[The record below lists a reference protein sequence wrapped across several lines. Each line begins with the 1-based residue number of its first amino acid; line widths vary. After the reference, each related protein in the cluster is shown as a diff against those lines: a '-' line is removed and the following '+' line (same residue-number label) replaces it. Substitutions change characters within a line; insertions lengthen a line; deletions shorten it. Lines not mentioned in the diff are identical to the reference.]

1 MRELRLSHISW
12 KDAAEYFSSSDTVL
26 LPVGSVEQHGPHNPL
41 GTDYLVAQ
49 ALAEEAGRRTG
60 TLVLPPVPFGVSV
73 HHSAFPGTVWVRED
87 TLKEYIRDVA
97 LSLKKHGVRKI
108 IVVNGHGGNLPAL
121 LSLARELRG
130 EGLLMVIFQ
139 WWTLPE
145 LEKLFKRE
153 ELGHAAAV
161 ETSLNL
167 YLQGEHVDMSRA
179 ADEKPAE
186 LPTDGLAY
194 YPEYT
199 HDRTRSGVF
208 GVSRTSTREK
218 GAEVFRIAV
227 DALINLIGKVK
238 SISV

>member
-1 MRELRLSHISW
+1 MRELKLSFMSW
-12 KDAAEYFSSSDTVL
+12 KDAADYFSSNDTVL

-41 GTDYLVAQ
+41 GTDYLVAY

-60 TLVLPPVPFGVSV
+60 TLVLPPVPFGVSA

-87 TLKEYIRDVA
+87 VLKEYVRDIV
-97 LSLKKHGVRKI
+97 LSLKKHGARKI
-108 IVVNGHGGNLPAL
+108 IVVNGHGGNLSAL
-121 LSLARELRG
+121 LSLARELRS
-130 EGLLMVIFQ
+130 EGLLVVVFQ

-145 LEKLFKRE
+145 LGKLFSRE

-167 YLQGEHVDMSRA
+167 YLHGEHVNMSRA
-179 ADEKPAE
+179 VDEKPAE
-186 LPTDGLAY
+186 LPTDGLAF

-208 GVSRTSTREK
+208 GVSKTSTREK
-218 GAEVFRIAV
+218 GAEVFKIAV
-227 DALINLIGKVK
+227 EALVELVGRVK
-238 SISV
+238 AASI